1 MRFMLSAASLGRLA
15 GLAAAAVLV
24 AAVVAVA
31 VPGSA
36 RADLVVTLERKSM
49 RTDPPAVES
58 QQMSMAGDKLA
69 ATVQESGRP
78 SQLIW
83 RGDKQTLYSIDP
95 ATKSYYAI
103 DKATMTAVAEQVS
116 GAMKQMQDELAKLP
130 PEQRAQAEKMMA
142 NMGGKGGAASGPSIE
157 VKVSGE
163 KQTIQGYPCTR
174 YDVLLG
180 GKRTSEMWVAGW
192 SAIKVTKD
200 DMAALRS
207 MSTFFEDMV
216 KSNPMLR
223 NLATSGAFQGLD
235 RVDGFPVLVRHFDGD
250 KVVEEMTLKGVERRA
265 VPAGTFDIPA
275 GYARKELGAKP

>member
-1 MRFMLSAASLGRLA
+1 MRSLLSPASSVRLA
-15 GLAAAAVLV
+15 GLAAAAVV
-24 AAVVAVA
+24 AMA

-78 SQLIW
+78 SQVIW

-103 DKATMTAVAEQVS
+103 DKATMTAVSEQVS

-130 PEQRAQAEKMMA
+130 PEQRAQAEKMMG
-142 NMGGKGGAASGPSIE
+142 NMGGAASGPSIE
-157 VKVSGE
+157 VKSTGE

-192 SAIKVTKD
+192 SAVKVTKD
-200 DMAALRS
+200 DMGALRS

-223 NLATSGAFQGLD
+223 NMATSGAFQGMD

-265 VPAGTFDIPA
+265 VPASTFDIPA